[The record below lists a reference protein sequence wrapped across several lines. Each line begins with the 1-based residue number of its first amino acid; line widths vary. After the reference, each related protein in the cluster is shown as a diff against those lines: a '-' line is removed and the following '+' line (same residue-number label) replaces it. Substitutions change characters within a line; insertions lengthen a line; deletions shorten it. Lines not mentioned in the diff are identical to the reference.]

1 MEKINLFCFPFAG
14 GSKYSYRS
22 YQDFL
27 PANIVLR
34 NVEIPGRGS
43 RANETPLASLEQIA
57 DDIFTQI
64 KGELHQPYAF
74 YGHSMGGLLTYLL
87 SQRVVANGLPNPLS
101 LFITGAIGPSA
112 KYRGLIDYRLPRTE
126 FFDQLKKLG
135 GSPEEV
141 LNNELLMEFFEPV
154 LRADFEAVA
163 TYQYQQKTVMNIP
176 ISVII
181 GDREKATLEE
191 AKRWSL
197 ESTMPVDV
205 QVYEGDH
212 FFIFHHQESVIKSIT
227 EKLNTK
233 VILS

>member
-22 YQDFL
+22 YQDHL

-43 RANETPLASLEQIA
+43 RANETPFTSLEQIA
-57 DDIFTQI
+57 DDIFSQI
-64 KGELHQPYAF
+64 KDELYQPYAF

-87 SQRVVANGLPNPLS
+87 SQRVVANGLPKPLS
-101 LFITGAIGPSA
+101 LFVTGAIGPSA
-112 KYRGLIDYRLPRTE
+112 KYRGLIDYKLPRAE

-163 TYQYQQKTVMNIP
+163 TYQYQQQKVMDIP

-181 GDREKATLEE
+181 GDQEKATPEE
-191 AKRWSL
+191 AQLWER
-197 ESTMPVDV
+197 ESTSPVDV
-205 QVYEGDH
+205 AVYSGDH
-212 FFIFHHQESVIKSIT
+212 FFIFQHQESIIKLIK